1 MVSVYFIS
9 LWWQSKTGADLRK
22 GWKGYTTLPPWDDL
36 QLSNIT
42 SQIHKICICIIC
54 FVFSAVKIMLL
65 PQAFISLF
73 TFKICLCHPSVAPFV
88 SGAPPAKKKKN
99 PGSTLTRG
107 HIFCWFYSL
116 VFCFSNFIIVFFVMW
131 VIGLFLL
138 QYHP

>member
-1 MVSVYFIS
+1 MMTKQDRGRSKKGVKGVYNP
-9 LWWQSKTGADLRK
+9 
-22 GWKGYTTLPPWDDL
+22 PPWDDL

-99 PGSTLTRG
+99 PGSTLARG

-116 VFCFSNFIIVFFVMW
+116 VFCFSNFIFVFFVMW